1 MNTSAPVINFGKFK
15 GTAITELTPNYINWL
30 LTLDNLNVE
39 LRKSLE
45 LVVSE
50 REHQFQ
56 RRKAL
61 AISLQSSHIPSYERK
76 AYKHN
81 RGRGW
86 TNSTGWN

>member
-1 MNTSAPVINFGKFK
+1 MNASTIVMPFGKYT
-15 GTAITELTPNYINWL
+15 GTPISELKPSYVNWL
-30 LTLDNLNVE
+30 LTLDNLKSE
-39 LRKSLE
+39 LRSSLE
-45 LVVSE
+45 KLVSD